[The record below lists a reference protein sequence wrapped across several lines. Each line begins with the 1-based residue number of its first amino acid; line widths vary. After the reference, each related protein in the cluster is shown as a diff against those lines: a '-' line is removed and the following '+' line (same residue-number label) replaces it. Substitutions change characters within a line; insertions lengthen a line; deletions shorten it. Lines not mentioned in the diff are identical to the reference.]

1 MVNRTALAVSHYRNV
16 PFANCT
22 GGGGA
27 CTLAKLFG
35 CKIASSESKY
45 LRRTMLHDAC
55 SSATCNA
62 QARVL
67 HPAHWAL
74 RDECCS
80 ACCAAIKC
88 AFVTGYAAVRQAVR
102 CSLRRADVAEPA
114 AAHPSERGIHTLR
127 AEVVDQQP
135 QRRPVRL
142 GRRRLRELRSAAT

>member
-22 GGGGA
+22 GGGGGA

-45 LRRTMLHDAC
+45 LQRKMLHDAC

-80 ACCAAIKC
+80 ACCAASAHLSQGTLQC
-88 AFVTGYAAVRQAVR
+88 YRLFAAAF
-102 CSLRRADVAEPA
+102 LRRADVAE
-114 AAHPSERGIHTLR
+114 RRQGIQ
-127 AEVVDQQP
+127 V
-135 QRRPVRL
+135 
-142 GRRRLRELRSAAT
+142 SAASTHFERK

>member
-22 GGGGA
+22 GGSGGA

-45 LRRTMLHDAC
+45 LQRKMLHDAC

-88 AFVTGYAAVRQAVR
+88 AFGHRVR
-102 CSLRRADVAEPA
+102 CSAIGCLLQPSFEEQTLQNGGRA
-114 AAHPSERGIHTLR
+114 SK
-127 AEVVDQQP
+127 
-135 QRRPVRL
+135 
-142 GRRRLRELRSAAT
+142 

>member
-1 MVNRTALAVSHYRNV
+1 VVNRAALAVSHYRNV

-22 GGGGA
+22 GGGGGA

-45 LRRTMLHDAC
+45 LRRKMLHDAC

-80 ACCAAIKC
+80 ACCAASANLSQGTLQC
-88 AFVTGYAAVRQAVR
+88 DRLF
-102 CSLRRADVAEPA
+102 A
-114 AAHPSERGIHTLR
+114 AAFEEQMLQNRRQGIQ
-127 AEVVDQQP
+127 V
-135 QRRPVRL
+135 
-142 GRRRLRELRSAAT
+142 SAASTHFERK